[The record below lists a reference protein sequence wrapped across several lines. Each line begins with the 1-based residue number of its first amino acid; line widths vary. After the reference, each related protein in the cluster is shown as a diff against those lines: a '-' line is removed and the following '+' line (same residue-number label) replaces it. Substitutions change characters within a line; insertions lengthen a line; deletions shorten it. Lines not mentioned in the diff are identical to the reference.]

1 MRVAHELNS
10 ARSSRRNDNLRGGS
24 GLTTSIVD
32 IDVMLTDIVFE
43 HFGDGLAGFGAKRP
57 SSLVDYAIE
66 GIVYPGSAIDDGV
79 ATEPS
84 LVYLS
89 GYEDGDRMDRSEDVD
104 QRSVCYISNDRRSD
118 YAWSTNIYIERL
130 IFRRLVE
137 LYATKRIDCVKIS
150 ILLKVLRDASGA
162 VDVPTLNQPV
172 LRTMG
177 DRHRRHSRA
186 HLMSVQMGLGAKASF
201 GSESLVHAAP
211 WRTRLGRRQ
220 VSGSQR

>member
-1 MRVAHELNS
+1 MNS
-10 ARSSRRNDNLRGGS
+10 ARHSRRNDRLHGAG
-24 GLTTSIVD
+24 GLTTSLVD
-32 IDVMLTDIVFE
+32 FDVALTDIVFE

-57 SSLVDYAIE
+57 LSVVDYAIE
-66 GIVYPGSAIDDGV
+66 GIVYPGPAVEAGA
-79 ATEPS
+79 ATEPFV
-84 LVYLS
+84 VYVS
-89 GYEDGDRMDRSEDVD
+89 GYEAGDRMDRSEDFD

-118 YAWSTNIYIERL
+118 YAWSTNIYIERF

-162 VDVPTLNQPV
+162 VDVPTLSQPM
-172 LRTMG
+172 LRTAS

-186 HLMSVQMGLGAKASF
+186 HLMSLQTWLGDA
-201 GSESLVHAAP
+201 GSVGPESLVHASP

-220 VSGSQR
+220 VSAPHR